1 MLHCLAAHAHR
12 CGALTLSHCARIQTS
27 RSSSAVRISAGLQA
41 GAAGSFERSA
51 KPRYESGADRC
62 CPSYCR
68 KQLMTSITRRLFLSL
83 ATALA
88 PGAAI
93 AHHGWGGYD
102 TSKSFTVTGE
112 ILKSTYENPHCEIE
126 MVVDGKHWRFV
137 LAPPSRMQQR
147 GFPPDIIAPGKTCP
161 VFGYPHTTN
170 PDEARIEYI
179 ILAGKRIKL
188 R

>member
-1 MLHCLAAHAHR
+1 
-12 CGALTLSHCARIQTS
+12 
-27 RSSSAVRISAGLQA
+27 
-41 GAAGSFERSA
+41 
-51 KPRYESGADRC
+51 
-62 CPSYCR
+62 
-68 KQLMTSITRRLFLSL
+68 MTSITRRLFLSL
-83 ATALA
+83 AAALA

-126 MVVDGKHWRFV
+126 MKVNGKHWRFV

-147 GFPPDIIAPGKTCP
+147 GITADMILPGKTCT
-161 VFGYPHTTN
+161 VFGYPHTSN

-179 ILAGKRIKL
+179 ILDGKRVEL

>member
-1 MLHCLAAHAHR
+1 
-12 CGALTLSHCARIQTS
+12 
-27 RSSSAVRISAGLQA
+27 
-41 GAAGSFERSA
+41 
-51 KPRYESGADRC
+51 
-62 CPSYCR
+62 
-68 KQLMTSITRRLFLSL
+68 MTSITRRLFLSL
-83 ATALA
+83 AAALA

-102 TSKSFTVTGE
+102 TSKSFTVTGK

-126 MVVDGKHWRFV
+126 MEVDGKHWRFV

-147 GFPPDIIAPGKTCP
+147 GITADMILPGKTCT
-161 VFGYPHTTN
+161 VFGYPHTSN

-179 ILAGKRIKL
+179 ILDGKRVEL